1 MHFDESSPIVQIIL
15 WLFVGGGGAKLY
27 TAWRDYKSGKAKS
40 ELEKNQLLL
49 SEKKEAEEAR
59 RCELES
65 AKAEAEA
72 EGKRADDEARKRRLV
87 EEALADTR
95 RVCIQQ
101 HGVEPSSLPPWP
113 EYNRDPS

>member
-1 MHFDESSPIVQIIL
+1 MSFDENSPFVQIVL
-15 WLFVGGGGAKLY
+15 WLFVGGGLTGLIA
-27 TAWRDYKSGKAKS
+27 AARDYRSGKAKS

-49 SEKKEAEEAR
+49 SERKEAEEAR

-65 AKAEAEA
+65 AKAEAEV
-72 EGKRADDEARKRRLV
+72 ESKRADDEARKRRLV